1 MIKAFRARVLH
12 YYVAREYLKN
22 LALALVAVTIFYT
35 ALLLILKATEV
46 EDFGI
51 SVGDLILLT
60 PFMMPWVMTG
70 AFPLACMMAA
80 ITVFGR
86 MASDNEIQAAHAGGA
101 SVGLLAMPVLFLAFV
116 ISSVSLWCSDQGMD
130 WGFSKIRNHFLTLE
144 NEDLLEKLEK
154 PGSTFPLQMD
164 GGRVAV
170 ISMLPRMP
178 EREGSQRILRPIHIA
193 FFDGVQLV
201 DSLYAREHEYSA
213 PSVDEKGSLSMGITL
228 QGAQTLSE
236 NPMFF
241 EQLELTLPLPKLEE
255 QINLFSGSGS
265 EPLLINWREARE
277 LRASIPLRQDFILDR
292 AAELVAQAAAGSPA
306 DPSMPLLAGKQWME
320 VRTAAAQVDGARSKA
335 QKKLAEFHRK
345 LALAFLPL
353 SLVILGIGLGLL
365 VRKGNRAVG
374 FVLGLLAYLLTFYP
388 PMVISKEF
396 ANAGAAPPWVLWAPN
411 VLILVLGIAL
421 WWSHNRGYLD
431 ASLPQWMRLGW
442 LVPSRKVLYGAF
454 YNAIW
459 QRLTRLEWWRALPFR
474 RKAERHVAAS
484 FLAPLL
490 LIALAVAMLFVLL
503 DLVEHGGEVIK
514 GVSLR
519 LEPLGNMEP
528 RSLPRALSD
537 VGVYYAIRGLSMLFD
552 LMPVVILIAGVLA
565 VTIMVRNNEHLIFKS
580 VGAPLQRVFRP
591 ILLTA
596 ALLALGITLVRE
608 TVLPSLI
615 MERDRLK
622 PLVYHRTPKSKS
634 MAGQSEDAQGR
645 PIIYEIERFSRN
657 LHRCEGLRIYMP
669 QESVDGRI
677 PRLVA
682 DRADWD
688 HEYQCW
694 NLKSRKPHAP
704 ANSEDDEHF
713 ADGGRLIK
721 PIPTPP
727 EQRSQRGSFFMHTE
741 EKHTF
746 DGVLSP
752 AFLESEKLGTKVMRL
767 GELWTLRSRPAFGA
781 ELWRRACE
789 WLTGLLLLMVC
800 IPLLVRN
807 EVRNPLI
814 GIAVCMAYG
823 AVYLGLTLGVTEA
836 ASRAMLG
843 STAFVALPHLV
854 FLAMAMVSY
863 RYRMET

>member
-1 MIKAFRARVLH
+1 MIKAFRARVFH

-22 LALALVAVTIFYT
+22 LALSLAGLTVLWTAV
-35 ALLLILKATEV
+35 LLILKATEV

-51 SVGDLILLT
+51 SVADLAMLT

-70 AFPLACMMAA
+70 VFPLAAMIAA

-86 MASDNEIQAAHAGGA
+86 MASDNEILAAHAGGA
-101 SVGLLAMPVLFLAFV
+101 SVGLLALPALFLAFV
-116 ISSVSLWCSDQGMD
+116 VSSVSLWCSDQGMD
-130 WGFSKIRNHFLTLE
+130 WGFSKIRNHFLSLE

-178 EREGSQRILRPIHIA
+178 EREGSQVILRPIHIA

-201 DSLYAREHEYSA
+201 DSLYARDHEYTA
-213 PSVDEKGSLSMGITL
+213 PSADEGGSLSMGIEL

-241 EQLELTLPLPKLEE
+241 EELELTLPLPKLED

-265 EPLLINWREARE
+265 EPLLVNWREARE
-277 LRASIPLRQDFILDR
+277 LRASVPLRQDFILDR
-292 AAELVAQAAAGSPA
+292 AAELAAQAIAGSPA
-306 DPSMPLLAGKQWME
+306 DPAMPLLAGKHWME
-320 VRTAAAQVDGARSKA
+320 VRTAATQVSGARTKA
-335 QKKLAEFHRK
+335 QKKLVEFHRK
-345 LALAFLPL
+345 LSLAFLPL

-365 VRKGNRAVG
+365 VRKGNRVVG
-374 FVLGLLAYLLTFYP
+374 FVLGPLAYLLTYYP
-388 PMVISKEF
+388 LMVISKEF
-396 ANAGAAPPWVLWAPN
+396 ANAEAAPPWTVWAPN
-411 VLILVLGIAL
+411 VVILLLGAML
-421 WWSHNRGYLD
+421 WWAHNHGFLG
-431 ASLPQWMRLGW
+431 AALPQWMRLGW
-442 LVPSRKVLYGAF
+442 LVPSRKALYGAF
-454 YNAIW
+454 YSAIW
-459 QRLTRLEWWRALPFR
+459 KRLAGLEWWRALPFR

-490 LIALAVAMLFVLL
+490 LIALSVALLFVLL

-514 GVSLR
+514 GITMR
-519 LEPLGNMEP
+519 MEPLGNMET
-528 RSLPRALSD
+528 RSLPRALAD

-552 LMPVVILIAGVLA
+552 LMPVVILIAGVLT

-580 VGAPLQRVFRP
+580 VGAPLQRAFRP

-596 ALLALGITLVRE
+596 ALLALGVTLIRE

-634 MAGQSEDAQGR
+634 MAGQSEDALGR
-645 PIIYEIERFSRN
+645 PIVYEIERFSRN
-657 LHRCEGLRIYMP
+657 LHRCEGLRIYLP
-669 QESVDGRI
+669 QEAVDGRI

-682 DRADWD
+682 DSADWD
-688 HEYQCW
+688 HDYQCW
-694 NLKSRKPHAP
+694 NLKTRKPHSP
-704 ANSEDDEHF
+704 ANAEETEHF
-713 ADGGRLIK
+713 NDFGRYIK

-727 EQRSQRGSFFMHTE
+727 EQREQRGAFYMHTE
-741 EKHTF
+741 EKRTF

-767 GELWTLRSRPAFGA
+767 GELWSLRSRPAFGA
-781 ELWRRACE
+781 ELWRRSCE

-807 EVRNPLI
+807 EVSNPLI
-814 GIAVCMAYG
+814 GIAVCMVYG

-843 STAFVALPHLV
+843 TTAVVVLPHLV